1 MKNDIVMP
9 QMGESITNGTITKWH
24 KQVGDTIEI
33 DEILLEIST
42 DKVESEIPSPYSGKI
57 VEILFEEGETID
69 VGVKIAAVDDDMNAE
84 VSASGSSEAAAP
96 APAAA
101 EPAQAAPAATGSS
114 DTLEDVVMPQMGESI
129 TNGTITKWHKSVGD
143 MIEIDEILLE
153 ISTDKVESE
162 IPSPFEG
169 RIEEILFEEGETID
183 VGVKIASVETDPSKP
198 QGSAGSSAPVASAP
212 AANQAQESAPAASSS
227 QPSPTTK
234 GGRRF
239 YTPLVRNLAK
249 KHGVDL
255 NELAHIEG
263 SGAGGRVNKAD
274 FMNFLENRGSAPKAA
289 PAPAATKSA
298 PAAPKA
304 APAPQASSVPSSTSG
319 RVEVIPMDN
328 MRKAIAKNMIASKMT
343 SPHVNSMDEVDMTK
357 LFKFREGFKHQFKKE
372 EGFSLTYT
380 HFILYALVQA
390 LKEFPMVN
398 SSIVGDEI
406 HMKKDINL
414 GCAVAVPG
422 NGLVVPVIKGAD
434 NLNIRGIAR
443 KLDELVQKA
452 RAKKLTLDDMSGGTY
467 TFTNNGSFGILMATP
482 VILQPQLGIFC
493 VGTMKKRPIVTED
506 DAIAIRQMMYATHTY
521 DHRLIDG
528 EVGSKFLRHV
538 INTLQTTDWEGLF

>member
-1 MKNDIVMP
+1 MRHDIVMP

-24 KQVGDTIEI
+24 KQPGDMVEI
-33 DEILLEIST
+33 DETLLEIST
-42 DKVESEIPSPYSGKI
+42 DKVESEIPSPIAGKV
-57 VEILFEEGETID
+57 VEVIYPEGDTID
-69 VGVKIAAVDDDMNAE
+69 VGILIAVIDDDANAT
-84 VSASGSSEAAAP
+84 VGGSAPAASAP
-96 APAAA
+96 ASTEAPAAA
-101 EPAQAAPAATGSS
+101 SSAPAAGS
-114 DTLEDVVMPQMGESI
+114 ERMDVVMPQMGESI
-129 TNGTITKWHKSVGD
+129 TNGTITKWHKQPGD
-143 MIEIDEILLE
+143 MVEIDETLLE

-162 IPSPFEG
+162 IPSPVAG
-169 RIEEILFEEGETID
+169 RVEEVLFAEGETID
-183 VGVKIASVETDPSKP
+183 VGIKIASIEQNLDVPF
-198 QGSAGSSAPVASAP
+198 GASAGAAPAANASAAPATQAASAP
-212 AANQAQESAPAASSS
+212 AQNTTAQNSGE
-227 QPSPTTK
+227 
-234 GGRRF
+234 RRF
-239 YTPLVRNLAK
+239 YTPLVKALAN
-249 KHGVDL
+249 KHGVAL
-255 NELAHIEG
+255 SELANISG

-274 FMNFLENRGSAPKAA
+274 FMNFLNNRGSAPAAATSAPRAAA
-289 PAPAATKSA
+289 PSA
-298 PAAPKA
+298 PAAPVK
-304 APAPQASSVPSSTSG
+304 SSVPAFSSTD
-319 RVEVIPMDN
+319 RVEIVPMDN

-343 SPHVNSMDEVDMTK
+343 SPHVNSIDETDMTNI
-357 LFKFREGFKHQFKKE
+357 FKFREGFKNEFKKQ

-390 LKEFPMVN
+390 LKEFPIVN
-398 SSIVGDEI
+398 ASIDGDNI
-406 HMKKDINL
+406 VYKKDINL

-452 RAKKLTLDDMSGGTY
+452 RARKLTMDDMSGGTY
-467 TFTNNGSFGILMATP
+467 TFTNNGSFGILAATP

-538 INTLQTTDWEGLF
+538 INTLQTTDWSQLF

>member
-1 MKNDIVMP
+1 MRHDIVMP

-24 KQVGDTIEI
+24 KQPGDMVEI

-42 DKVESEIPSPYSGKI
+42 DKVESEIPSPIAGKV
-57 VEILFEEGETID
+57 VEVLFEEGETID
-69 VGVKIAAVDDDMNAE
+69 VGILIAVIDDDA
-84 VSASGSSEAAAP
+84 SASVGSSASTAS
-96 APAAA
+96 
-101 EPAQAAPAATGSS
+101 APAATPAAPASAPSAPAAGS
-114 DTLEDVVMPQMGESI
+114 DRMDIVMPQMGESI
-129 TNGTITKWHKSVGD
+129 TNGTITKWHKQPGD
-143 MIEIDEILLE
+143 MVEIDEILLD

-162 IPSPFEG
+162 IPSPIAG
-169 RIEEILFEEGETID
+169 RLEEVLFSEGETVD
-183 VGVKIASVETDPSKP
+183 VGIKIASIETNLDIPF
-198 QGSAGSSAPVASAP
+198 GEAAAP
-212 AANQAQESAPAASSS
+212 APAASTSTAAPAATPAAPAAAAPAP
-227 QPSPTTK
+227 Q
-234 GGRRF
+234 GRRF
-239 YTPLVRNLAK
+239 YTPLVKNLAK

-255 NELAHIEG
+255 NELASLTG

-274 FMNFLENRGSAPKAA
+274 FMNYLNNRGSAPAAA
-289 PAPAATKSA
+289 PVASAPAARPAA

-304 APAPQASSVPSSTSG
+304 SG
-319 RVEVIPMDN
+319 IDYSNNPRVEVVPMDN

-343 SPHVNSMDEVDMTK
+343 SPHVNSIDETDMTNI
-357 LFKFREGFKHQFKKE
+357 FKFREGFKNEFKKQ

-398 SSIVGDEI
+398 ASIDGDNI
-406 HMKKDINL
+406 IMKKDINL

-422 NGLVVPVIKGAD
+422 NGLVVPVIKNAD

-452 RAKKLTLDDMSGGTY
+452 RAKKLTMDDMSGGTY
-467 TFTNNGSFGILMATP
+467 TFTNNGSFGILAATP

-538 INTLQTTDWEGLF
+538 INTLQTTDWSQLF